1 MFTTKKIYWQR
12 KEALKSAPLSS
23 DENLL
28 KIWNLSGVAKKPATY
43 VMSLW
48 LGMMVV
54 CNAFPEK

>member
-1 MFTTKKIYWQR
+1 MFNLSRINWQR
-12 KEALKSAPLSS
+12 KEALKSALLSS

-28 KIWNLSGVAKKPATY
+28 KIWNLSGVAKKPETY

-48 LGMMVV
+48 LGMMVA